1 MALFFFSRLKSKELS
16 IQLDRARRLISEL
29 ENKLLQKE
37 TEFESYK
44 DKIQSQS
51 SETQLQAELGLMKL
65 EKVREEGRREGGRV
79 EYILFIFSSN
89 RMN

>member
-1 MALFFFSRLKSKELS
+1 M
-16 IQLDRARRLISEL
+16 DRARRLISEL

-65 EKVREEGRREGGRV
+65 EKVREGGWREGGRREGGR
-79 EYILFIFSSN
+79 EGGWNIFYLFSFVTE
-89 RMN
+89 